1 MIKVLLLIIT
11 HIHDMIKINEI
22 VDRIVL
28 LVDHTD
34 PLTDATLI
42 LDTDYVLIQKTTILQ
57 DILIHSDILQDQKIP
72 SILDPALTIL
82 QETS

>member
-57 DILIHSDILQDQKIP
+57 DILIHLDILQDQKIP
-72 SILDPALTIL
+72 SILDPALTLL